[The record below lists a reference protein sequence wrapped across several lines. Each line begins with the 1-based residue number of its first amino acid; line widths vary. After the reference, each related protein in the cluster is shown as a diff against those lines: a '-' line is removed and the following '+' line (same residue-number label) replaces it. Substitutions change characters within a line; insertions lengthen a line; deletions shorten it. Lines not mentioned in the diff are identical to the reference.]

1 MLSAVCSFLFDDF
14 VGLGKV
20 LAALGVADE
29 RVRSAYGEE
38 LADGGFAGVGAFL
51 GKVDILRAD
60 QDVGALGG
68 GNHGG
73 QENG

>member
-1 MLSAVCSFLFDDF
+1 MSAVCSFLLTISS
-14 VGLGKV
+14 VSAKY
-20 LAALGVADE
+20 
-29 RVRSAYGEE
+29 SAYGEE